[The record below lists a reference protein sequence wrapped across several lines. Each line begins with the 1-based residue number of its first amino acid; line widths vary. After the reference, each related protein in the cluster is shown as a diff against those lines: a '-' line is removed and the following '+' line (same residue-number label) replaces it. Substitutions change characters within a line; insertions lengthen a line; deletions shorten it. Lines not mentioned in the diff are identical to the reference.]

1 MSKQKQVKKAAAA
14 TMATGLPLWQH
25 KHFFKGLIFLFAF
38 LLFANSIPN
47 DYNMDDE
54 LVTINHRLTSKG
66 VSAIPEIFTSPY
78 YQDAQGYS
86 YEYRPV
92 VLVSFAIEH
101 QFFGDNAHVS
111 HFFNI
116 VLYALCCLVLYL
128 VLLRLFKKHFHI
140 IPLAITL
147 LFIAHPAHTEVV
159 CSIKNRDE
167 ILGLLFSFLTLHSAL
182 IAIQNS
188 KKWLLILVPL
198 FFTLALMSK
207 ITVISFVIL
216 IPLALILFT
225 EAGLGSIMLTTILL
239 QIPSYFLLN
248 LSSGFEK
255 IMAQLG
261 ITVIVLVFYMLV
273 NPQKS
278 IAGSKKFFNRIYVS
292 LFQLKLGE
300 RQQDSTG
307 NKEYWFRDVF
317 KGIMPDRKMF
327 SILPFLIAGLL
338 ASAYLLGIT
347 KGYSSLGLLPLVVL
361 IILAWKGEEKISWW
375 ATVMIGFV
383 LVINLFNLPN
393 YDLIGHTVVS
403 DNYNTLVML
412 YLFFQLFYGQRNF
425 FIPTLLSIL
434 LLNYFSTTRFHNWD
448 WISFVF
454 VAPLSFFRVT
464 RYVTALIIVIVITI
478 MYPYA
483 EWDDKTT
490 LLQYVMGLVMLMVI
504 HFKKGSRIFLGGVA
518 FGAIF
523 LFHFNNAPQDKKSS
537 IPYTI
542 SSIVGIANRVNPKII
557 SSNED
562 RPIQYVESCVN
573 MEDPI
578 AVCLGTSLE
587 ICFHYL
593 QKVVLPYPL
602 AFYYGF
608 KFIQPQKI
616 TDTIPV
622 ISLVLHLLLLMVAF
636 LLLNKDRVISFGLFI
651 YLLSIIV
658 FSNYLQFVPG
668 MLADR
673 FLLIPSLGWCIV
685 LITSLQKIFKLQSNA
700 SKFPPIPA
708 KARYT
713 FAGILLL
720 YSTITFS
727 RNFDW
732 ENDLA
737 LFRHD
742 IAYVDKSSQAHNL
755 LAVHLMKESEL
766 QTNPAQKTE
775 LEKEALVHFKRA
787 QEIYPE
793 YFNVAFDIGRVY
805 MTLNMPDSAINA
817 FKYTLTID
825 TSFRDVQRNIGQLL
839 FQQGKLE
846 HAIPYFENVIK
857 YRPEEYNSYDMLSY
871 IYFKLNQTD
880 KSIFISRQAANQLP
894 SLPDPL
900 INIGRVYQSTK
911 QLDSARY
918 YFQRANEISPGNSGI
933 QQLLQQVSTP

>member
-1 MSKQKQVKKAAAA
+1 
-14 TMATGLPLWQH
+14 MATGLPLWQH

-383 LVINLFNLPN
+383 LVMTFWYCATFSNHLLANSVANTYSKFVVVYLAYQLTYGRKNIFLPTLIFYALFNFIRINLL
-393 YDLIGHTVVS
+393 DQSDEVLSVLLI
-403 DNYNTLVML
+403 Y
-412 YLFFQLFYGQRNF
+412 
-425 FIPTLLSIL
+425 LLSISYVRYVVL
-434 LLNYFSTTRFHNWD
+434 LAMVILIANIYPFHNTTD
-448 WISFVF
+448 AVD
-454 VAPLSFFRVT
+454 VT
-464 RYVTALIIVIVITI
+464 QSLLGIIVV
-478 MYPYA
+478 
-483 EWDDKTT
+483 
-490 LLQYVMGLVMLMVI
+490 LLV
-504 HFKKGSRIFLGGVA
+504 HFKKG
-518 FGAIF
+518 GAILPWLLLAAAVF
-523 LFHFNNAPQDKKSS
+523 SFHFYQVSWDKPTS
-537 IPYTI
+537 IKETTATLTN
-542 SSIVGIANRVNPKII
+542 VANQINPKII
-557 SSNED
+557 ATPQY
-562 RPIQYVESCVN
+562 RPLGYIEECVTTS
-573 MEDPI
+573 DP
-578 AVCLGTSLE
+578 VSVRVGTSLE

-593 QKVVLPYPL
+593 QKVILPYPL
-602 AFYYGF
+602 SFYYGY
-608 KFIQPQKI
+608 KFISPQKA
-616 TDTIPV
+616 TETIPV
-622 ISLVLHLLLLMVAF
+622 ISLVLHLVLLLLAF
-636 LLLNKDRVISFGLFI
+636 VLLRKQREISYGLFV
-651 YLLSIIV
+651 YLISIVV
-658 FSNYLQFVPG
+658 FSNYLQYVPG

-673 FLLIPSLGWCIV
+673 FLLIPSLGWCIAFV
-685 LITSLQKIFKLQSNA
+685 FLLQKVFKFQSNA
-700 SKFPPIPA
+700 TTVAAIPA
-708 KARYT
+708 KAKSA
-713 FAGILLL
+713 FAGVLIL
-720 YSTITFS
+720 YSSITFS

-732 ENDLA
+732 KDRLT

-742 IAYVDKSSQAHNL
+742 INYVQNSAQAHNL
-755 LAVHLMKESEL
+755 LAIHLMKHSFEI
-766 QTNPAQKTE
+766 TNTAEQKQIRT
-775 LEKEALVHFKRA
+775 EALGHYKVA
-787 QEIYPE
+787 MEISPFY
-793 YFNVAFDIGRVY
+793 NAAFDIGRTYV
-805 MTLNMPDSAINA
+805 MLENIDSAIIY
-817 FKYTLTID
+817 FKKAIAINPANSDAHLFVAKLLMETK
-825 TSFRDVQRNIGQLL
+825 RNQ
-839 FQQGKLE
+839 E
-846 HAIPYFENVIK
+846 AIPYFE
-857 YRPEEYNSYDMLSY
+857 YRVKNFPSDYSPYETLSY
-871 IYFKLNQTD
+871 IYFSNKEYT
-880 KSIFISRQAANQLP
+880 KSITTNMKAVKQFPAMP
-894 SLPDPL
+894 EPL
-900 INIGRVYQSTK
+900 INIARTYAGINK
-911 QLDSARY
+911 NDSARI
-918 YFQRANEISPGNSGI
+918 FLQEALKVSPNNATASAL
-933 QQLLQQVSTP
+933 LLQLK